1 MGTLTPSAVPQV
13 TMASS
18 MIASTFTGKAVAAAA
33 RPARASKAARATT
46 VCGAYDAELIET
58 ASKITR
64 PGCGIMAMDESNGTC
79 GQRLDSVGVEN
90 TEENRRRYRE
100 LLITT
105 QGLGEYISGAI
116 LFEETLYQSCED
128 GTTFVD
134 ALNNNGIVPGI
145 KVDTGLKPLIGG
157 NEGESWCSGLDTL
170 ADRSA
175 AYYKQG
181 ARFCKWRTAINVSA
195 GPSNL
200 AIAEAA
206 HGLARYGKICQE
218 NGLVPIIEPEI
229 LLDGEHDIDTT
240 LDVAERVWSA
250 TFKAMQDSGVMME
263 GILLKPSMVTPAAD
277 CPKREDADT
286 IAKYTLGMLGR
297 RVPPSVPG
305 IMFLSGGQSEMEATM
320 NLNAMNQSPNPW
332 HVSFSYARALQN
344 SVLKTWVG
352 KEENKVASQA
362 KLIARAKANS
372 LAQQGKYD
380 PEGEDESATEG
391 MYVKNYTY

>member
-1 MGTLTPSAVPQV
+1 
-13 TMASS
+13 MASS

-33 RPARASKAARATT
+33 RPARAAKSARATT
-46 VCGAYDAELIET
+46 VCGAFDAELVET
-58 ASKITR
+58 AAKITR
-64 PGCGIMAMDESNGTC
+64 TGCGIMAMDESNGTC
-79 GQRLDSVGVEN
+79 GQRLDSIGVEN
-90 TEENRRRYRE
+90 TEENRQRYRE

-116 LFEETLYQSCED
+116 LFEETLYQSCAD
-128 GTTFVD
+128 GTSFVD
-134 ALNNNGIVPGI
+134 ALNANNIVPGI

-170 ADRSA
+170 ADRAA

-181 ARFCKWRTAINVSA
+181 ARFAKWRTAINISA
-195 GPSNL
+195 GPSEL

-218 NGLVPIIEPEI
+218 NGLVPIIEPEV

-240 LDVAERVWSA
+240 LAVAERVWSA

-277 CPKREDADT
+277 CPDRADADT

-344 SVLKTWVG
+344 SVLKTWLG
-352 KEENKVASQA
+352 KDENKVAAQA

-372 LAQQGKYD
+372 MAQQGKYD

>member
-1 MGTLTPSAVPQV
+1 MTHAPA
-13 TMASS
+13 
-18 MIASTFTGKAVAAAA
+18 
-33 RPARASKAARATT
+33 PARWRFWCAGARGVGPPAHPR
-46 VCGAYDAELIET
+46 CRT
-58 ASKITR
+58 ASDACFPPPTPPFRFGRSRAI
-64 PGCGIMAMDESNGTC
+64 P
-79 GQRLDSVGVEN
+79 
-90 TEENRRRYRE
+90 
-100 LLITT
+100 

-116 LFEETLYQSCED
+116 LFEETLYQKCAD
-128 GTTFVD
+128 GTSFVD
-134 ALNNNGIVPGI
+134 ALNANNIVPGI

-157 NEGESWCSGLDTL
+157 NEGESWCSGLDNL
-170 ADRSA
+170 ADRTA
-175 AYYKQG
+175 EYYKQG
-181 ARFCKWRTAINVSA
+181 ARFAKWRTAINISA
-195 GPSNL
+195 GPSEL

-218 NGLVPIIEPEI
+218 NGLVPIIEPEV
-229 LLDGEHDIDTT
+229 LLDGDHDIDTT
-240 LDVAERVWSA
+240 LAVAERVWSA

-263 GILLKPSMVTPAAD
+263 GILLKPSMVTPGAD
-277 CPKREDADT
+277 CKDRADADT

-344 SVLKTWVG
+344 SVLKTWLG
-352 KEENKVASQA
+352 KDENKVAAQA
-362 KLIARAKANS
+362 KLIVRAKANS
-372 LAQQGKYD
+372 MAQLGKYD